1 MEKGRGE
8 VEGERLPILMSGY
21 LCQGLEQVCL
31 GGGKKKRRKRRRR
44 NMKRRRRG
52 MAVIVIVHWTPDPG
66 AR

>member
-8 VEGERLPILMSGY
+8 EEEGRLPILMSGY
-21 LCQGLEQVCL
+21 LCQNLEQVCF
-31 GGGKKKRRKRRRR
+31 GGGKKKRRKRRRKT
-44 NMKRRRRG
+44 MKRRRRG